1 MPPSLDM
8 TPAHP
13 RPHDALDEILDE
25 DDAVPAAGP
34 SSLPPP
40 ADLARIRSNTA
51 ALPTDVEA
59 GLKSNK
65 PENDIYDRFPVR
77 QKRFI
82 TAIVSFA
89 ALLAR
94 ASCVPS
100 RSLAR

>member
-1 MPPSLDM
+1 MPSSLDM
-8 TPAHP
+8 TPTHT
-13 RPHDALDEILDE
+13 RRHDALDEILDD

-34 SSLPPP
+34 SSLPLP
-40 ADLARIRSNTA
+40 ADLARIGSSTA
-51 ALPTDVEA
+51 ALPADVES

-94 ASCVPS
+94 ASRVSS
-100 RSLAR
+100 RYVLR